1 VSFRVALTF
10 DAEHPDRPAE
20 PGNAERLLDV
30 LASEGI
36 RATFFLEGR
45 WAQAYPT
52 TARRIADAGHVVG
65 SHSFCHTRMP
75 LLSDAGC
82 ATDVRA
88 AEAAI
93 LEHAGVD
100 PRPWFR
106 LPYGEG
112 ADDPVLCSRL
122 EGLGYRE
129 VGWDVDPE
137 DWEPGRTPADIVARV
152 VEGVAACGDGAIV
165 LQHTWPDPTWTA
177 VAEVVGRLRDQGTTF
192 LGVDELSAMPARH
205 SS

>member
-1 VSFRVALTF
+1 MSFRVALTF

-20 PGNAERLLDV
+20 PGNAEHLLDA
-30 LASEGI
+30 LAREGI

-52 TARRIADAGHVVG
+52 TARRIADGGHVVG

-75 LLSDAGC
+75 LLSEAGF
-82 ATDVRA
+82 ATDVHA

-93 LEHAGVD
+93 LEHAGID

-122 EGLGYRE
+122 EVLGYRM

-137 DWEPGRTPADIVARV
+137 DWEPGRTPADIVGRV
-152 VEGVAACGDGAIV
+152 VEGVAACGDGSII
-165 LQHTWPDPTWTA
+165 LQHTWPDPTWAA
-177 VAEVVGRLRDQGTTF
+177 VAKVVGRLRDQGATF
-192 LGVDELSAMPARH
+192 LGVDELGAMPARH
-205 SS
+205 SA